1 MVIILFLAVKKV
13 RWIFRLFLI
22 QWIFLGFTEQS
33 EVENSER
40 NRSLSWEFDDGD
52 ISNNSSSSE
61 SVSEVMEFFEMAAS
75 LIRTLAPDSVSKG
88 TPKTN

>member
-1 MVIILFLAVKKV
+1 MFCA
-13 RWIFRLFLI
+13 
-22 QWIFLGFTEQS
+22 GFNEQN
-33 EVENSER
+33 EIDNQER

-52 ISNNSSSSE
+52 SSNNASADD

-88 TPKTN
+88 TPKSNSTPSN